1 VPAVWAPQI
10 CLWCW
15 HNIMENVGARCPAC
29 RTSYDKEIK
38 APNPTLATQ
47 AKAEARKQKSR
58 ERDREREVCVGD
70 HRARTSNP
78 PMFSSIGCYD

>member
-1 VPAVWAPQI
+1 
-10 CLWCW
+10 
-15 HNIMENVGARCPAC
+15 MENVGARCPAC

-58 ERDREREVCVGD
+58 ERDREREVKIWIACFE
-70 HRARTSNP
+70 SNHCICHSNTIACRIAFRP
-78 PMFSSIGCYD
+78 SDGICLLHLSS

>member
-1 VPAVWAPQI
+1 
-10 CLWCW
+10 
-15 HNIMENVGARCPAC
+15 MENVGARCPAC

-58 ERDREREVCVGD
+58 ERDREREVKILIACFE
-70 HRARTSNP
+70 SNHC
-78 PMFSSIGCYD
+78 I